1 MAPTVFIVPGLWEG
15 PAAFEP
21 LRDILRAHGLKT
33 FATSLKSTGTRAPG
47 NPTMSDDIEGI
58 HADFEKVVEEAGAD
72 GVIAIMHSAGGFI
85 GSGALKG
92 LTAPAREYEG
102 RLGGVR
108 KIIFIAAGIAPE
120 GSDRFGG
127 PFIKEQDDGSAVC
140 VDSQNSLFHDLSPKE
155 AEGWQNRLEVHP
167 TLDNWKVAVPYCGW
181 KDVPSIYILC
191 ELDRLLPVHVQQ
203 MMAELAGSET
213 VRLEAGHMAQLSR
226 PDAVAEVVLKAATG
240 QFNG

>member
-15 PAAFEP
+15 PAAFEH
-21 LRDILRAHGLKT
+21 LRDILHAHGLKS

-58 HADFEKVVEEAGAD
+58 HADLEKMVSLRS
-72 GVIAIMHSAGGFI
+72 MHSAGGFI

-92 LTAPAREYEG
+92 LTTSAREYEDK
-102 RLGGVR
+102 LGGIR
-108 KIIFIAAGIAPE
+108 KIIFIAAGFAPE
-120 GSDRFGG
+120 GSDRVGG

-167 TLDNWKVAVPYCGW
+167 TLDNWKVAAPYCGW

-203 MMAELAGSET
+203 MMAELAGSEI

-240 QFNG
+240 QSNGK

>member
-1 MAPTVFIVPGLWEG
+1 MAPRVFIVPELWEG
-15 PAAFEP
+15 PAAFEH
-21 LRDILRAHGLKT
+21 LRDILHAHGLKS

-58 HADFEKVVEEAGAD
+58 HADLEKVVEEAGAD

-92 LTAPAREYEG
+92 LTAPAREYEDK
-102 RLGGVR
+102 LGGVR

-120 GSDRFGG
+120 GSDRFDG
-127 PFIKEQDDGSAVC
+127 PFIKEQ
-140 VDSQNSLFHDLSPKE
+140 N
-155 AEGWQNRLEVHP
+155 NLEVHP
-167 TLDNWKVAVPYCGW
+167 TLDNWKVAALYGGW

-203 MMAELAGSET
+203 MMAELAGSEI
-213 VRLEAGHMAQLSR
+213 VRLEAGPMAQLSR

-240 QFNG
+240 RSNI